1 MKRLHALTL
10 AMTLLGGAITSL
22 SAVTTVQAE
31 VIYRYCMIGTPNMGT
46 DCLFSTM
53 QQCQWSAS
61 AGAGFCVEN
70 PRYTVYGRPNVPQ
83 SRRR

>member
-1 MKRLHALTL
+1 MKRLQALTL
-10 AMTLLGGAITSL
+10 VGTAIAGIFVMTP
-22 SAVTTVQAE
+22 VQAE
-31 VIYRYCMIGTPNMGT
+31 RIYQYCMIGTPNMGT

-70 PRYTVYGRPNVPQ
+70 PRYTVYGRQNVPQ